1 MGRECVVM
9 SWRGGFPHFGV
20 EISPGMV
27 MHFRRR
33 RDHRHRRLPLWFE
46 GELVCCK
53 VKGDWAKQQVTWRQV
68 VNNRARVG
76 RSLFYKAKS
85 SLIFSNRELGGR

>member
-20 EISPGMV
+20 EISPGLV

-53 VKGDWAKQQVTWRQV
+53 VKGDWAKRQV
-68 VNNRARVG
+68 GWHILMEDLISTHTTAQLRLIQ
-76 RSLFYKAKS
+76 SKPK
-85 SLIFSNRELGGR
+85 IFSR

>member
-53 VKGDWAKQQVTWRQV
+53 VKGDWAKQQVTWRAYMINV
-68 VNNRARVG
+68 SERVRDRASARV
-76 RSLFYKAKS
+76 RKHAL
-85 SLIFSNRELGGR
+85 